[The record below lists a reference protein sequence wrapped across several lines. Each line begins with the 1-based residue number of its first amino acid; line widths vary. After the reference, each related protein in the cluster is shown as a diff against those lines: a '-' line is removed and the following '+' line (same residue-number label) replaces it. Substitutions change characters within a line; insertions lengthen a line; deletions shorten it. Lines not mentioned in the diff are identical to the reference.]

1 MSKKWTSANIGSQN
15 GKTVII
21 TGANSGLGLEAAK
34 VLTLK
39 GANVIMAV
47 RDIDKGQKAINN
59 ILTNS
64 PNAKI
69 ELMELDLANI
79 ESIRNFTN
87 NFKSKYS
94 SVHILLN
101 NAGIMWPPKRVATKQ
116 GWESQFGV
124 NHLGHFALTSL
135 LFDVLK
141 NTPNSRVVTQSSIA
155 HKMIN
160 QINFNDLN
168 WNKSYSKGKAYAQ
181 SKLANLLFTYHLQ
194 QKLTENNCST
204 IAVACHPGVS
214 TTNLFRSSAKIVRW
228 GSQQVG
234 QKAEFG
240 ALPMLRAAT
249 EEGLKGGEYIGP
261 KGFMELTGYPKHVS
275 SNKLSNDSTLAE
287 KLWKASEILTETPF
301 AFNGCANLHGAK
313 A

>member
-1 MSKKWTSANIGSQN
+1 MNTKWTSANIGSQS

-34 VLTLK
+34 VLSQKEAT
-39 GANVIMAV
+39 VIMAV
-47 RDIDKGQKAINN
+47 RNMDKGQKVLNA
-59 ILTNS
+59 ILTNN
-64 PNAKI
+64 PNAKV

-79 ESIRNFTN
+79 ESIRNFAN
-87 NFKSKYS
+87 NFKSKYRNI
-94 SVHILLN
+94 HILLN
-101 NAGIMWPPKRVATKQ
+101 NAGVMWPPKRVGTKQ

-135 LFDVLK
+135 LLDILTA
-141 NTPNSRVVTQSSIA
+141 TPNSRVVNQSSIA
-155 HKMIN
+155 HRMIN
-160 QINFNDLN
+160 QLNFNDLN
-168 WNKSYSKGKAYAQ
+168 WNKSYSKSKAYAQ

-194 QKLTENNCST
+194 KKLSENNCST

-249 EEGLKGGEYIGP
+249 EEGLKGGEFFGP
-261 KGFMELTGYPKHVS
+261 RGFLEFTGHPKHVS
-275 SNKLSNDSTLAE
+275 SNKLSNDSALAE
-287 KLWKASEILTETPF
+287 KLWEASETLTETPF
-301 AFNGCANLHGAK
+301 AFNGCAN
-313 A
+313 